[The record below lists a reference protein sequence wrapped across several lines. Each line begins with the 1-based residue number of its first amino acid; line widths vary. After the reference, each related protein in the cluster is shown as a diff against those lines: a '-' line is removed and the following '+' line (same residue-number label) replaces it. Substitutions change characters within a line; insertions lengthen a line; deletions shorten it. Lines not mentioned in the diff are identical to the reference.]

1 MKLDTNVIN
10 QNQIFKNYKELCAY
24 LGEEPKKAN
33 SKVAQLKEWERYFL
47 FRKEGQKI
55 ISVTRSISNL

>member
-33 SKVAQLKEWERYFL
+33 SKVAQ
-47 FRKEGQKI
+47 
-55 ISVTRSISNL
+55 